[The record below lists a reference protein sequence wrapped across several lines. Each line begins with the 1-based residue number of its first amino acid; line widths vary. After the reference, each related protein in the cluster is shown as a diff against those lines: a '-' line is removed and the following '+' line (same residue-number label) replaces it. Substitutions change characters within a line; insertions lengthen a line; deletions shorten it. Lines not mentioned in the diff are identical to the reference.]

1 VNPFRVVLF
10 VNIIKEDVTLR
21 KVTLFTLIGICFFT
35 AACQPLVVANSSTE
49 RSGLDTDATTLTVHE
64 TVPLKGSEKVSVHA
78 YSYLRTS
85 AYCSRTV
92 AISFQSLLAYPQ
104 TLIALRNRAMI
115 TGANA
120 LAITDWNENAGYTTL
135 SAHFFDC
142 HSKKGL

>member
-1 VNPFRVVLF
+1 MFCRYGMRE
-10 VNIIKEDVTLR
+10 IKMRFKKMKLA
-21 KVTLFTLIGICFFT
+21 KIFTLIIAST
-35 AACQPLVVANSSTE
+35 MLAACQPMVMASSSTE
-49 RSGLDTDATTLTVHE
+49 SSGPDTNATTLTVHE

-78 YSYLRTS
+78 YSYLRMS
-85 AYCSRTV
+85 AHCSRTV

-142 HSKKGL
+142 HSKQGL

>member
-1 VNPFRVVLF
+1 MRKITPL
-10 VNIIKEDVTLR
+10 TLAA
-21 KVTLFTLIGICFFT
+21 VFIFS
-35 AACQPLVVANSSTE
+35 AACQPLVVANSSTAG
-49 RSGLDTDATTLTVHE
+49 SGIDTNATTLTVNE

-78 YSYLRTS
+78 YSYLRMS
-85 AYCSRTV
+85 ALCSRTV

>member
-1 VNPFRVVLF
+1 MNFVRVVLF
-10 VNIIKEDVTLR
+10 DKIIMKDVILRNIS
-21 KVTLFTLIGICFFT
+21 LFTIVGLCFFA
-35 AACQPLVVANSSTE
+35 AACQPLVVSNPSAASP
-49 RSGLDTDATTLTVHE
+49 GLDTNATALTVHE

-85 AYCSRTV
+85 AHCSRTV

-120 LAITDWNENAGYTTL
+120 LAITDWNETAGYTTL

>member
-1 VNPFRVVLF
+1 MKFAK
-10 VNIIKEDVTLR
+10 IH
-21 KVTLFTLIGICFFT
+21 TLIIASAML
-35 AACQPLVVANSSTE
+35 AACQPIVMANSSTAS
-49 RSGLDTDATTLTVHE
+49 SGLDTNATTLSLQE

-78 YSYLRTS
+78 YSYLRMS

-120 LAITDWNENAGYTTL
+120 LAITDWNENEGYTTRR
-135 SAHFFDC
+135 STAET
-142 HSKKGL
+142 

>member
-1 VNPFRVVLF
+1 MSKITPA
-10 VNIIKEDVTLR
+10 TLAA
-21 KVTLFTLIGICFFT
+21 VCIFS
-35 AACQPLVVANSSTE
+35 AACQPLVVANSSTAS
-49 RSGLDTDATTLTVHE
+49 SGIDTNATTLTVNE

-78 YSYLRTS
+78 YSYLRMS

>member
-1 VNPFRVVLF
+1 MSKITPA
-10 VNIIKEDVTLR
+10 TLAA
-21 KVTLFTLIGICFFT
+21 VCIFS
-35 AACQPLVVANSSTE
+35 AACQPLVVANSSTAS
-49 RSGLDTDATTLTVHE
+49 SGIDTNATTLTVNE
-64 TVPLKGSEKVSVHA
+64 TVPLIGSEKVSVHA
-78 YSYLRTS
+78 YSYLRMS

>member
-1 VNPFRVVLF
+1 MKFAK
-10 VNIIKEDVTLR
+10 IH
-21 KVTLFTLIGICFFT
+21 TLIIASAIL
-35 AACQPLVVANSSTE
+35 AACQPIVMANSSTAS
-49 RSGLDTDATTLTVHE
+49 SGLDTNATTLNLHE

-78 YSYLRTS
+78 YSYLRMS
-85 AYCSRTV
+85 AHCSRTI

-104 TLIALRNRAMI
+104 TLVALRNRAMI

-120 LAITDWNENAGYTTL
+120 LAITDWNEKAGYTTL

>member
-1 VNPFRVVLF
+1 MKFAK
-10 VNIIKEDVTLR
+10 IH
-21 KVTLFTLIGICFFT
+21 TLIIASAIL
-35 AACQPLVVANSSTE
+35 AACQPIVMANSSTAS
-49 RSGLDTDATTLTVHE
+49 SGLDTNATTLNLHE

-78 YSYLRTS
+78 YSYLRMS
-85 AYCSRTV
+85 AHCSRTI

-120 LAITDWNENAGYTTL
+120 LAITDWNEDAGYTTL

-142 HSKKGL
+142 HSKQGL

>member
-1 VNPFRVVLF
+1 MLKTTPL
-10 VNIIKEDVTLR
+10 TLAA
-21 KVTLFTLIGICFFT
+21 VCIFS
-35 AACQPLVVANSSTE
+35 AACQPLVVANSSTAS
-49 RSGLDTDATTLTVHE
+49 SGIDTNATTLTVNE

-78 YSYLRTS
+78 YSYLRMS

>member
-1 VNPFRVVLF
+1 M
-10 VNIIKEDVTLR
+10 T
-21 KVTLFTLIGICFFT
+21 
-35 AACQPLVVANSSTE
+35 NSSTASSE
-49 RSGLDTDATTLTVHE
+49 LDTNASTLAVHE
-64 TVPLKGSEKVSVHA
+64 TVALKGSENVSVHA
-78 YSYLRTS
+78 YSYLRMS
-85 AYCSRTV
+85 AHCSRTV

>member
-1 VNPFRVVLF
+1 M
-10 VNIIKEDVTLR
+10 R
-21 KVTLFTLIGICFFT
+21 KITPLSLAAVCIFS
-35 AACQPLVVANSSTE
+35 AACQPLVVANSSTAS
-49 RSGLDTDATTLTVHE
+49 SGIDTNATTLTVNE

-78 YSYLRTS
+78 YSYLRMS
-85 AYCSRTV
+85 AHCSRTV

>member
-1 VNPFRVVLF
+1 MKFAK
-10 VNIIKEDVTLR
+10 IH
-21 KVTLFTLIGICFFT
+21 TLIIASAML
-35 AACQPLVVANSSTE
+35 AACQPIVMANSSTAS
-49 RSGLDTDATTLTVHE
+49 SGLDTNATTLNLHE

-78 YSYLRTS
+78 YSYLRMS
-85 AYCSRTV
+85 DHCSRTI

-104 TLIALRNRAMI
+104 TLVALRNRAMI

-120 LAITDWNENAGYTTL
+120 LAITDWNEKAGYTTL

>member
-1 VNPFRVVLF
+1 M
-10 VNIIKEDVTLR
+10 R
-21 KVTLFTLIGICFFT
+21 KITSLSLAAVCIFS
-35 AACQPLVVANSSTE
+35 AACQPLVVANSSTAS
-49 RSGLDTDATTLTVHE
+49 SGIDTNATTLTVNE

-78 YSYLRTS
+78 YSYLRMS
-85 AYCSRTV
+85 AHCSRTV

-120 LAITDWNENAGYTTL
+120 LAITDWNENSGYTTL

>member
-1 VNPFRVVLF
+1 MKFAK
-10 VNIIKEDVTLR
+10 IH
-21 KVTLFTLIGICFFT
+21 TLIIASAML
-35 AACQPLVVANSSTE
+35 AACQPIVMANSSTAS
-49 RSGLDTDATTLTVHE
+49 SGLDTNATTLNLHE

-78 YSYLRTS
+78 YSYLRMS
-85 AYCSRTV
+85 AHCSRTI

-104 TLIALRNRAMI
+104 TLVALRNRAMI

-120 LAITDWNENAGYTTL
+120 LAITDWNEKAGYTTL